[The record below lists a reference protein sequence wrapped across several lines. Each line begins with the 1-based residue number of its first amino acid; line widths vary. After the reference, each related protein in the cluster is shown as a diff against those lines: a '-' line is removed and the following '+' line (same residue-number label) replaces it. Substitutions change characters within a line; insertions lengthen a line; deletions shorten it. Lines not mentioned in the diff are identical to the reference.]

1 VSHLGHFF
9 FVYVDIVV
17 GILFCNFGLG
27 IQLTRSPHS
36 IHDSRDSK
44 AICQN
49 KRRVEVIDYI
59 KTMAKYELDNMDFV
73 LRFQQSGNCPNFVSV
88 NPSTNMVYVANY
100 YDNTI
105 SVLDGKTNRVTITI
119 PVDPH
124 PSAIS
129 VNLSTN
135 IIYVSSRAHKLI
147 SVINGTTNTM
157 IFWKLCWSN

>member
-1 VSHLGHFF
+1 
-9 FVYVDIVV
+9 
-17 GILFCNFGLG
+17 
-27 IQLTRSPHS
+27 
-36 IHDSRDSK
+36 
-44 AICQN
+44 
-49 KRRVEVIDYI
+49 
-59 KTMAKYELDNMDFV
+59 MAKYELDNMDFV
-73 LRFQQSGNCPNFVSV
+73 LRLQQSGNGPNSVPV

-105 SVLDGKTNRVTITI
+105 SVIDDKTNRVPITI

-129 VNLSTN
+129 VNPLTN

>member
-1 VSHLGHFF
+1 MN
-9 FVYVDIVV
+9 Y
-17 GILFCNFGLG
+17 
-27 IQLTRSPHS
+27 
-36 IHDSRDSK
+36 
-44 AICQN
+44 
-49 KRRVEVIDYI
+49 
-59 KTMAKYELDNMDFV
+59 NMDFV
-73 LRFQQSGNCPNFVSV
+73 LRFQQSGNRPNFVSV
-88 NPSTNMVYVANY
+88 NPSTNMIYVANY

-105 SVLDGKTNRVTITI
+105 SVIDGKTNRVTITI